1 VPNRE
6 VRFKLIDKA
15 AWDEDAIRAA
25 FKDKDFPELTV
36 KSMPP

>member
-6 VRFKLIDKA
+6 VRFKLKDKS
-15 AWDEDAIRAA
+15 AWNEDAIRAA
-25 FKDKDFPELTV
+25 FKDKNFAELTV